1 MKKRVADII
10 IETLVEL
17 GVKDCFSV
25 VGGGSMHLDNALGL
39 NDDMNVVFHHHEQ
52 A

>member
-25 VGGGSMHLDNALGL
+25 VGGGFYAS
-39 NDDMNVVFHHHEQ
+39 
-52 A
+52 